1 MATTEDLER
10 FLLPQDMTHA
20 KALAEMRGGL
30 KLSHWMW
37 WEFPQLR
44 SLGKSK
50 RAVDYGLKD
59 LNEATR
65 YLAHPVL
72 GARLLEM
79 CLALMM
85 HQGKSP
91 EAIMGPVDAM
101 KLRSMATLFAAVPG
115 APAVFRDILTVFY
128 ADISCP
134 QTKALLATDDR

>member
-79 CLALMM
+79 CMALMM

-115 APAVFRDILTVFY
+115 APAVFGDILSVFY
-128 ADISCP
+128 ANISCP
-134 QTKALLATDDR
+134 QTKALLAADDA

>member
-1 MATTEDLER
+1 MATIHDLER
-10 FLLPQDMTHA
+10 FLMPQEMTHS

-59 LNEATR
+59 LDEATE

-72 GARLLEM
+72 GAHLLEM
-79 CLALMM
+79 CMALMM
-85 HQGKSP
+85 HQDKSP
-91 EAIMGPVDAM
+91 ESIMGPVDAL

-115 APAVFRDILTVFY
+115 APAVFNDILTVFY
-128 ADISCP
+128 AGVVCP
-134 QTKALLATDDR
+134 KTKAILDGKE

>member
-10 FLLPQDMTHA
+10 FLLPQEMTHA

-44 SLGKSK
+44 GLGKSK

-59 LNEATR
+59 LNEATE

-79 CLALMM
+79 CMALMM

-91 EAIMGPVDAM
+91 EAIMGPIDAM

-115 APAVFRDILTVFY
+115 APAVFRDILSVFF

-134 QTKALLATDDR
+134 QTKAILNVDDV

>member
-79 CLALMM
+79 CMALMM

>member
-1 MATTEDLER
+1 MATTQDLER
-10 FLLPQDMTHA
+10 FLMPQEMTHA

-44 SLGKSK
+44 VLGKSK

-59 LNEATR
+59 LSEATA

-72 GARLLEM
+72 GARLVEM
-79 CLALMM
+79 SIALMM
-85 HQGKSP
+85 HQGKGP
-91 EAIMGPVDAM
+91 EAIMGPVDAV

-115 APAVFRDILTVFY
+115 APAVFSDILTVFY
-128 ADISCP
+128 AGVACP
-134 QTKALLATDDR
+134 KTKQILEAEE

>member
-59 LNEATR
+59 LNEATE

-79 CLALMM
+79 CMALMM

-134 QTKALLATDDR
+134 QTKALLAADDG